1 MIVFSTNIKIFLKTA
16 PYMRI
21 LKSIDFT
28 GKFQK
33 PEFKPMIK
41 NLPEEL
47 HQGSINNQKVQNF
60 VPVLLEGEK
69 CSKTFCKIFKR

>member
-1 MIVFSTNIKIFLKTA
+1 
-16 PYMRI
+16 MRI

-47 HQGSINNQKVQNF
+47 HQGSINNQKVQKS
-60 VPVLLEGEK
+60 VPVSDLCQYYLRVK
-69 CSKTFCKIFKR
+69 NAPKLSAKYLKDKIC